1 MKWIILLWIK
11 WKPMKWLKLNN
22 FISLDLHLFIYYLEP
37 KSANQICKNDTDK
50 GTRGVFRNLSRG
62 GLKFFIFPGGLS
74 VRWGLKLPKINRF
87 LWSWGGLAPIA
98 PPEYA
103 PGGNHCKS
111 LLQLFWL
118 SSQLEQL
125 KRAQKLIT
133 RRKLKFL

>member
-1 MKWIILLWIK
+1 MTQTREPGAYSGIYPGVGLNFLSFQGGSASVGALNY
-11 WKPMKWLKLNN
+11 LKSID
-22 FISLDLHLFIYYLEP
+22 FSGH
-37 KSANQICKNDTDK
+37 
-50 GTRGVFRNLSRG
+50 G
-62 GLKFFIFPGGLS
+62 
-74 VRWGLKLPKINRF
+74 
-87 LWSWGGLAPIA
+87 GGLAPIA